1 MHRSTQSAA
10 STEGKHLQHADS
22 PSEVICFCADFRGAR
37 RPARAHINTKARLQ
51 RGDQVQRRATLK
63 VVVGRRLVVVHLLAA
78 EDESLRGSRSA
89 VSSLRRPAAFSLGNA
104 AAVRSTGSTLLAGDN
119 GTGAGIHAAEPRGRG
134 ARRSAPRHKQ
144 GRHLLRR
151 GDALLFLHSLLDAL
165 DSVCRLDVEFN
176 LLACP
181 PLKRSGLAA
190 PAAPA
195 EPRARA
201 CQRPQT
207 RLPRCAGRSP
217 AGNPARTRRQ
227 RGRADSNAAPAPAR
241 GAPRTHGPL
250 EPPCKPRGC
259 WREPR
264 VSRENV
270 GRARGQAPARSE
282 SPPGARACGRHR
294 RRRLTCQR
302 LDLDLHRA
310 APPLNPVYRSAAAV
324 VVSRPS
330 WRVHELKLGS
340 WLQQFASRLRLLQR
354 ARAAHSA
361 RPPAGGRAPP

>member
-1 MHRSTQSAA
+1 MSSCICLPPKMSRCAAADRQSARCAGRQRFPWATLQLCAPPAARCWRETMGQEPA
-10 STEGKHLQHADS
+10 ST
-22 PSEVICFCADFRGAR
+22 PPNPGA
-37 RPARAHINTKARLQ
+37 A
-51 RGDQVQRRATLK
+51 G
-63 VVVGRRLVVVHLLAA
+63 
-78 EDESLRGSRSA
+78 
-89 VSSLRRPAAFSLGNA
+89 LG
-104 AAVRSTGSTLLAGDN
+104 G
-119 GTGAGIHAAEPRGRG
+119 
-134 ARRSAPRHKQ
+134 
-144 GRHLLRR
+144 LRR
-151 GDALLFLHSLLDAL
+151 GTNKGGTCCGGGMPSFSSTRSLMRLTV
-165 DSVCRLDVEFN
+165 SVGSMSNSISLPV
-176 LLACP
+176 P
-181 PLKRSGLAA
+181 RSKGHGLAA

-282 SPPGARACGRHR
+282 SPPGARARGRRR

-310 APPLNPVYRSAAAV
+310 APPLNPVYRSAV